1 MEIKYESSK
10 KEVSKMNTD
19 SLRDQFLFENL
30 FKPSKINL
38 GYSHYDRLI
47 VGGAIPLS
55 TPLPLPI
62 LDELKSEYFLERREI
77 GIINVGGNGRVSADG
92 QHYTLPHL
100 GCLYLGKGTK
110 DVSFSS
116 DDSGNPAV
124 YYLLS
129 ATAHK
134 TYLNQ
139 VMLKENAVAVQA
151 GRQDTSNL
159 RTIHKYIFDQGIQS
173 CQLVMGLTIL
183 HPGNVWNTMPAH
195 VHDRRTEAYFYF
207 DIPENQAVIHLMGEP
222 DQTKHIF
229 VSDRQV
235 VISPPWSIHSGC
247 GTANYSFVWGMAGEN
262 KEYMDMD
269 MIQIQHL
276 R

>member
-1 MEIKYESSK
+1 MEIRYESSK

-30 FKPSKINL
+30 FKPNKINL

-47 VGGAIPLS
+47 VGGVIPLS
-55 TPLPLPI
+55 TPLPLPV
-62 LDELKSEYFLERREI
+62 LAELKSEYLLERREM
-77 GIINVGGNGRVSADG
+77 GIINVGGNGVVSADG
-92 QHYTLPHL
+92 KPYTLGPL
-100 GCLYLGKGTK
+100 SCLYLGKGTK
-110 DVSFSS
+110 EVTFAS
-116 DDSGNPAV
+116 DDAGNPAV

-129 ATAHK
+129 STAHK

-139 VMLKENAVAVQA
+139 IMLKEDAIAVQA
-151 GRQDTSNL
+151 GNQDTSNL
-159 RTIHKYIFDQGIQS
+159 RTIHKYIFDHGIQS

-207 DIPENQAVIHLMGEP
+207 NIPENQAVIHLMGEP

-262 KEYMDMD
+262 QEYTDMD
-269 MIQIQHL
+269 MIPIQNL